1 MAFIVEDGSNVENAN
16 AYVTVE
22 YADAYFTDR
31 GNDTWLALT
40 TDQKQQR
47 IIVATQYIDTRWYG
61 EFKGRYAYDEQSLEF
76 PRDVWIREQEDPE
89 THEVVSVPYIPS
101 PLLKACC
108 EYAINV
114 DEETMS
120 LAGTFETS
128 ETGGAIKRKKEQVG
142 TLQTDTEYFSSG
154 TEQGSIW
161 AVYALAD
168 SLMKPLLKNFVWR
181 CYRA

>member
-1 MAFIVEDGSNVENAN
+1 MAFIVEDGSNVPNAN
-16 AYVTVE
+16 AYVSLE

-31 GNDTWLALT
+31 GNDTWLGYT
-40 TDQKQQR
+40 NDQKQQR
-47 IIVATQYIDTRWYG
+47 IIIATQYIDTRWYG
-61 EFKGRYAYDEQSLEF
+61 ELKGKYFYDEQSLEF
-76 PRDVWIREQEDPE
+76 PRDAWYREVKNPE
-89 THEVVSVPYIPS
+89 THVVTKVAYMPS

-120 LAGTFETS
+120 LAGNFETS

-142 TLQTDTEYFSSG
+142 TLQTDTEYFSSS
-154 TEQGSIW
+154 TEQGSVW
-161 AVYALAD
+161 AGYTLAD
-168 SLMKPLLKNFVWR
+168 SLMKPLLKGFVWR